1 MRAALLIAALGVVG
15 CSGSVGAPEGAEPR
29 AGSSS
34 VGSGGSTQASGGST
48 GKGTGATGGSAASA
62 GSSAAP
68 GSGGSAAGTA
78 GGSGGSSGT
87 GVAPTTCA
95 PEAVPDVGPS
105 VLRRLSNLEYQL
117 TLSEL
122 FKLETPPT
130 LDGIPSDALKDGF
143 EIAATQAVS
152 ALHLRGYLERAT
164 TLATDVLADSTR
176 RQSVIGCDTAAPSCL
191 ESFVTSF
198 GRLAYRR
205 PLEATE
211 VSGIVAGATE
221 HGTDALDR
229 FRYAFEVL
237 LTSPSFL
244 FRVEV
249 GNTPEGVSTLSGYEL
264 ASRLS
269 FALWG
274 SGPSAALLD
283 QAATGTLDTPAG
295 LASTAQAMLTDPR
308 THRFYAAFFRRWL
321 GFEILREPV
330 PPPADWSTPLLA
342 ALQAETD
349 DVLADF
355 AWQDRNFLE
364 VLTTN
369 RTRVSPALARFY
381 GLPTPTADG
390 AVTIP
395 AEHVRAGT
403 GLLTH
408 ASLLSAKRDGDLI
421 AVRGNWLRNTFLC
434 DHVTPIDL
442 TAAVESLKGLSP
454 VEIVQAR
461 NSRGDCAGCHAL
473 MDPIGVAFSQFDQI
487 GRFDATLDDASV
499 YGIPTELPETP
510 DPAFDTLAELS
521 QKLAALPNVTSC
533 ISSRAFLYVNGR
545 MPDTLDACAVSQ
557 ATNRFAS
564 NDYGFT
570 TLLASLVESPA
581 FRTRRAPAAP

>member
-1 MRAALLIAALGVVG
+1 MRAALLIAAFGVVG
-15 CSGSVGAPEGAEPR
+15 CSGSLDTPNPGEPA
-29 AGSSS
+29 AGSSA
-34 VGSGGSTQASGGST
+34 VGSGGTTHASGGAN
-48 GKGTGATGGSAASA
+48 GKAGG
-62 GSSAAP
+62 GGGP
-68 GSGGSAAGTA
+68 GSGGTFATAGTGA
-78 GGSGGSSGT
+78 SSGGSANGSGGSGGGAGGT
-87 GVAPTTCA
+87 PSACA
-95 PEAVPDVGPS
+95 AEAVPDVGPS

-117 TLSEL
+117 TLAEL
-122 FKLETPPT
+122 FKLETPPA
-130 LDGIPSDALKDGF
+130 LEGIPGDALKDGF

-152 ALHLRGYLERAT
+152 ALHLRGYLEKATSLASDLLSDAARRA
-164 TLATDVLADSTR
+164 AVL
-176 RQSVIGCDTAAPSCL
+176 GCEPSAPSCL

-211 VSGIVAGATE
+211 VSAIVDAATE
-221 HGTDALDR
+221 HAIDTQDQ

-249 GNTPEGVSTLSGYEL
+249 GNTPEGVSTLNGYEL

-274 SGPSAALLD
+274 RSPSAALLD
-283 QAATGTLDTPAG
+283 QAAAGALDSPGG
-295 LASTAQAMLTDPR
+295 LASAAQALLQDPR
-308 THRFYAAFFRRWL
+308 AHQFYGAFFRRWL
-321 GFEILREPV
+321 GFELLREPV
-330 PPPADWSTPLLA
+330 PPPSDWSAQLLPA
-342 ALQAETD
+342 MQAETD

-355 AWQDRNFLE
+355 AWQERNFLE
-364 VLTTN
+364 VLTTSA
-369 RTRVSPALARFY
+369 TRVSPALASFY
-381 GLPTPTADG
+381 GLPAPAAGG

-395 AEHVRAGT
+395 ANHVRAGT

-442 TAAVESLKGLSP
+442 TAAVESLKGLTP
-454 VEIVQAR
+454 VEIVKAR
-461 NSRGDCAGCHAL
+461 NERGDCAGCHAL
-473 MDPIGVAFSQFDQI
+473 LDPIGIAFSEFDQT
-487 GRFDATLDDASV
+487 GRYDDTLDRSV
-499 YGIPTELPETP
+499 YGIATELPETP
-510 DPAFDTLAELS
+510 NPAFATLAELS

-533 ISSRAFLYVNGR
+533 LSSRAFLYVNGR
-545 MPDTLDACAVSQ
+545 EPDTLDACTVAQVS
-557 ATNRFAS
+557 NHFAS
-564 NDYGFT
+564 NDYGFA